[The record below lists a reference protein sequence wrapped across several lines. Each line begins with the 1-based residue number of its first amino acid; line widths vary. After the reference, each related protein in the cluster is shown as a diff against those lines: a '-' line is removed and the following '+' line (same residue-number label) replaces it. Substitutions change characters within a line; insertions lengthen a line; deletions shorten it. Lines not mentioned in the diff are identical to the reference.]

1 MTCEGVATVLI
12 VDDEA
17 DVANLYSTFLDKEY
31 DVRTATSGSEA
42 LEILDETVDVAL
54 LDRRMPDMSGDE
66 LLARI
71 RSRDLDVQVAM
82 LTAVEPAGE
91 IVDMPFD
98 DYKVKPLTENDLSA
112 IVETLLKR
120 ATYDERSQEL
130 FRIISKKDTLEQAD
144 KEDTDEYEQ
153 LVARLED
160 IREHVD
166 ETLEELIERG
176 TI

>member
-1 MTCEGVATVLI
+1 MTGEDVATVLI

-17 DVANLYSTFLDKEY
+17 DLAELYSSFLDNEY
-31 DVRTATSGSEA
+31 DVRTATSGAEA
-42 LEILDETVDVAL
+42 LEILDQTIDVAL
-54 LDRRMPDMSGDE
+54 LERRMPDMSGDE
-66 LLARI
+66 LLAQI

-82 LTAVEPAGE
+82 LTAVEPDGE
-91 IVDMPFD
+91 ILEMPFD

-130 FRIISKKDTLEQAD
+130 FRVISKKASLEQAD
-144 KEDTDEYEQ
+144 KDDTEEYEE
-153 LVARLED
+153 LDARLEELRKD
-160 IREHVD
+160 VD
-166 ETLEELIERG
+166 GTLIELIERG